1 MNIIITS
8 NLKTYYPELALP
20 TIRSYCSNITKVLNL
35 IESTNVDD
43 LYLKYEKIIDEVK
56 KEYPEIG
63 TRKCK
68 YSSCVV
74 YIKTLLVDEDED
86 EEKNKKINAA
96 RTKYNIEIDIIKKET
111 IKKLSTFEKTKHEE
125 DSWLSNEEQKIIKN
139 YLLKKVEKNITN
151 LDDLIHFRNAIIFIF
166 YLDFATR
173 CEVST
178 AKIVFDNEIILDNLD
193 KQYNYII
200 LNKTSKTINY
210 ILNQHKNANRK
221 GSYTV
226 SIDNKLY
233 NLFSR
238 YRNEIKKFKIDDW
251 FVFND
256 KGEKNMSY
264 QDLATLYSSFGS
276 IINRK
281 ISIRVNRKIY
291 TSEKVKIGELT
302 DLSHRMGHSLLET
315 ILVYSKK

>member
-8 NLKTYYPELALP
+8 NLESHYPELAIP
-20 TIRSYCSNITKVLNL
+20 TIKSYCSNITKVLNL
-35 IESTNVDD
+35 IDSKNVDD
-43 LYLKYEKIIDEVK
+43 LYLKYDEIIKKVKI
-56 KEYPEIG
+56 EYPKIG

-74 YIKTLLVDEDED
+74 YIKTLLTEDDDNEI
-86 EEKNKKINAA
+86 NKKINIA
-96 RTKYNIEIDIIKKET
+96 RRKYNDEIDIIKKET
-111 IKKLSTFEKTKHEE
+111 IKILSTFEKTQHEE
-125 DSWLSNEEQKIIKN
+125 DSWLSNDEQKTIKT
-139 YLLKKVEKNITN
+139 YLLKQVKKDITN
-151 LDDLIHFRNAIIFIF
+151 LEDLIKFRNAIIFIF

-178 AKIVFDNEIILDNLD
+178 AKIVYDDEIILDKLN

-200 LNKTSKTINY
+200 LNKSTKTINY

-226 SIDNKLY
+226 TIDNTLY
-233 NLFSR
+233 DLFSR

-256 KGEKNMSY
+256 KGNKNMTY
-264 QDLATLYSSFGS
+264 QDLATLYSTFGS

-291 TSEKVKIGELT
+291 TSEKVKIGELN
-302 DLSHRMGHSLLET
+302 DLSHRMGHSIIET
-315 ILVYSKK
+315 IFTYSKK

>member
-1 MNIIITS
+1 M
-8 NLKTYYPELALP
+8 
-20 TIRSYCSNITKVLNL
+20 
-35 IESTNVDD
+35 
-43 LYLKYEKIIDEVK
+43 
-56 KEYPEIG
+56 
-63 TRKCK
+63 
-68 YSSCVV
+68 
-74 YIKTLLVDEDED
+74 
-86 EEKNKKINAA
+86 
-96 RTKYNIEIDIIKKET
+96 
-111 IKKLSTFEKTKHEE
+111 EKTKHEE

-151 LDDLIHFRNAIIFIF
+151 LNDLINFRNAVIFIF

-200 LNKTSKTINY
+200 LNKTSKTIKY
-210 ILNQHKNANRK
+210 ILNQHKNTNRK

-238 YRNEIKKFKIDDW
+238 YRNEVKKFKIDDW

-256 KGEKNMSY
+256 KGEKNMTY
-264 QDLATLYSSFGS
+264 QELSHLYASFGN
-276 IINRK
+276 IINKK

-302 DLSHRMGHSLLET
+302 DLSDRMGHSLLET
-315 ILVYSKK
+315 ILVYSKKD

>member
-20 TIRSYCSNITKVLNL
+20 TIKSYCSNITKVLNL

-43 LYLKYEKIIDEVK
+43 LYLKYEKVIDEVK

-74 YIKTLLVDEDED
+74 YIKTLLEDED
-86 EEKNKKINAA
+86 EEKNKKINEA

-151 LDDLIHFRNAIIFIF
+151 LNDLKHFRNAVIFMF

-264 QDLATLYSSFGS
+264 QDLASLYSSFGS

-291 TSEKVKIGELT
+291 TSEKVKIGKLT

>member
-43 LYLKYEKIIDEVK
+43 LYLKYETIIDEVK
-56 KEYPEIG
+56 QEYPEIG

-74 YIKTLLVDEDED
+74 YIKTLLKEDDDDEI
-86 EEKNKKINAA
+86 NKKINIA
-96 RTKYNIEIDIIKKET
+96 RRKYNDEIDIIKQET
-111 IKKLSTFEKTKHEE
+111 KKILSKFEKTQHEE
-125 DSWLSNEEQKIIKN
+125 DSWLSNDEQKTIKT
-139 YLLKKVEKNITN
+139 YLLKQVKKNIIN
-151 LDDLIHFRNAIIFIF
+151 LDDLIKFRNAIIFIF

-178 AKIVFDNEIILDNLD
+178 AKIVYDDEIILDELN

-200 LNKTSKTINY
+200 LNKSTKTINY

-226 SIDNKLY
+226 KIDNTLY
-233 NLFSR
+233 DLFSR

-256 KGEKNMSY
+256 KGDKNMTY
-264 QDLATLYSSFGS
+264 QDLGTLYSTFGS
-276 IINRK
+276 IIDRK

-291 TSEKVKIGELT
+291 TSEKVKIGKLT